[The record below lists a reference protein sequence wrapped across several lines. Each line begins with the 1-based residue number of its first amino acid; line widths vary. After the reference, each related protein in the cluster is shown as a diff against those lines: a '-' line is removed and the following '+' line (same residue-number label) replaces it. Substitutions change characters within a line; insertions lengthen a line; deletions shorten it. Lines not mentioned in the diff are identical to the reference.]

1 MFSLAYLLV
10 SQETLGAPASRA
22 VSRSQRFQRNSKVC
36 LSLSLSLSL
45 CVCMC
50 VYVCVDYIALIHS
63 IRPLQAKQLSNTGDV
78 PFTTTLET
86 IVK

>member
-1 MFSLAYLLV
+1 MRRRLVPYLVHNDSSAILKSV
-10 SQETLGAPASRA
+10 
-22 VSRSQRFQRNSKVC
+22 
-36 LSLSLSLSL
+36 SLSLSLSPPL
-45 CVCMC
+45 CVCVCM
-50 VYVCVDYIALIHS
+50 YVCVDYIALIHS